1 MAIEQI
7 AYFGDSYC
15 ADAKIFYEPTD
26 VKPFF
31 WPQKSYIDLLYE
43 KSNIPIIHRGR
54 SGHGPN
60 WTISEFIQWLDSNK
74 ELIPTTQFIWCWSD
88 PARTLVKSPP
98 SKYDIDQESLEIG
111 DEYLKFEKSIGAT
124 IDIEKFLFVCHPGE
138 MGEPGP
144 DSPMLNELGNC
155 IPSYLDIPKE
165 LKQQYLEKD
174 KRWADTFKM
183 YWLYIRNREDQFRR
197 FIATCKLF
205 KYVVK
210 DYSIN
215 YIQNYRCFPS
225 NVYKL
230 EKGPNSHAHEQ
241 YIPEHEFIYK
251 GKIYENL
258 FDFARLPEFLYDT
271 SIDGTYPN
279 HFSPQGQQAFADIIY
294 ARMEP
299 NL

>member
-1 MAIEQI
+1 MAIKQI

-15 ADAKIFYEPTD
+15 ADAKLFYEPTHAE
-26 VKPFF
+26 PYF

-43 KSNIPIIHRGR
+43 KTNIPIIHRGR
-54 SGHGPN
+54 CGHGPN
-60 WTISEFIQWLDSNK
+60 WTISEFIEWLDSNK

-98 SKYDIDQESLEIG
+98 SSYDADREPLEV
-111 DEYLKFEKSIGAT
+111 DEEYLNLEPSIGAT
-124 IDIEKFLFVCHPGE
+124 VNIEKFLYLNHPGE
-138 MGEPGP
+138 IGEPGP
-144 DSPMLNELGNC
+144 DSPMVNELGTR
-155 IPSYLDIPKE
+155 IPDNLNIPNE
-165 LKQQYLEKD
+165 LKQEYLEKD

-183 YWLYIRNREDQFRR
+183 YWLYIRNRKDQFRR

-205 KYVVK
+205 EYVVK
-210 DYSIN
+210 DYNIN

-225 NVYKL
+225 HVYNNAL
-230 EKGPNSHAHEQ
+230 EH

-271 SIDGTYPN
+271 SIDNTYPN
-279 HFSPQGQQAFADIIY
+279 HFSPEGQEAFANIIY
-294 ARMEP
+294 ARMEA